1 VLCEHGAG
9 DYKFVIIVSIRKWR
23 ICNFFLRR
31 FSGVTRELYRGFQ
44 KCSPG
49 VIVAHQRPFSFAQ
62 ARGSGADLANEQSSD
77 LNRSKWKPVVEHRLG
92 VADGTRTRN
101 NQNHNLGLYH

>member
-1 VLCEHGAG
+1 MCNNRFNKKNDE
-9 DYKFVIIVSIRKWR
+9 FVT
-23 ICNFFLRR
+23 FFLRR
-31 FSGVTRELYRGFQ
+31 FSGVTRELCRGFQ

-49 VIVAHQRPFSFAQ
+49 SLSPTSVRLTLHRRA
-62 ARGSGADLANEQSSD
+62 GSGADLANEQSPD